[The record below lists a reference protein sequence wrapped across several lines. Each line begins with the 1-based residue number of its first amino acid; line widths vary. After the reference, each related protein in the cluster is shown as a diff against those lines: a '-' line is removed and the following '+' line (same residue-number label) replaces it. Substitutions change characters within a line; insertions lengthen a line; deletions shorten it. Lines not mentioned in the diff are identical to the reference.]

1 MSRLEKIRALM
12 SERGLDAVILSSTIN
27 QSYVSGFDY
36 TDGYV
41 LIFPDNAILVADF
54 RYVEA
59 AEKTVDKHDFEVVMS
74 RGSMLGFTC
83 DIILDKKSKRVAFEE
98 NSLSV
103 SRFSKL
109 HSALGKEVTLVPVA
123 SEMLERLRAVK
134 DGGEIEK
141 IARAQSITDLAF
153 NHILKFI
160 KPDMTECEV
169 ALELEYFMRR
179 NGASG
184 MAFDVIS
191 VSGDASSLPHG
202 VPRNKRLEKGFLTMD
217 FGAMADGYCS
227 DMTRTVVIGR
237 ADDEMNRL
245 YNTVLKAQSEA
256 LDFIRAGVPCR
267 AADKVA
273 RDIIDSAGYEGCFG
287 HSLGHGVGKFIHEN
301 PRLSSSAAEGDVL
314 VVGNVVTVEPGIYI
328 SGKYGC
334 RIEDMVAITENGVLN
349 FTSSP
354 KELIEII

>member
-12 SERGLDAVILSSTIN
+12 SERNIDAVIVSSPIN

-41 LIFPDNAILVADF
+41 LIFPDTAILVADF

-59 AEKTVDKHDFEVVMS
+59 AEKSVDRNEFEVVMS
-74 RGSMLGFTC
+74 NGSVLGFAG

-98 NSLSV
+98 ISLSV
-103 SRFSKL
+103 SLFSKL
-109 HSALGKEVTLVPVA
+109 HSHLGKDVTLMPCA
-123 SEMLERLRAVK
+123 SEMLEKLRAVK
-134 DGGEIEK
+134 DRTEIEK
-141 IARAQSITDLAF
+141 ITRAQSITDLAF

-160 KPDMTECEV
+160 KPDMTEREV

-184 MAFDVIS
+184 MAFDVIA
-191 VSGDASSLPHG
+191 VSGEASSLPHG
-202 VPRNKRLEKGFLTMD
+202 VPRNKKLEKGFLTMD
-217 FGAMADGYCS
+217 FGAMAEGYCS
-227 DMTRTVVIGR
+227 DMTRTVVVGH
-237 ADDEMNRL
+237 ADSEMKSL
-245 YNTVLKAQSEA
+245 YNTVLKAQNEA
-256 LDFIRAGVPCR
+256 LDIIRAGVGCR
-267 AADKVA
+267 QADKGA

-301 PRLSSSAAEGDVL
+301 PRLSPSAAEGETL

-328 SGKYGC
+328 GGKYGC
-334 RIEDMVAITENGVLN
+334 RIEDMIAITENGVLN